1 MGIPVWGA
9 ANIGPPLGLTAK
21 QIYYL
26 ADKGLVPAIR
36 KVGRRLVADID
47 KAREQL
53 VGTALDEI
61 GGAKR

>member
-47 KAREQL
+47 KARSS
-53 VGTALDEI
+53 
-61 GGAKR
+61 